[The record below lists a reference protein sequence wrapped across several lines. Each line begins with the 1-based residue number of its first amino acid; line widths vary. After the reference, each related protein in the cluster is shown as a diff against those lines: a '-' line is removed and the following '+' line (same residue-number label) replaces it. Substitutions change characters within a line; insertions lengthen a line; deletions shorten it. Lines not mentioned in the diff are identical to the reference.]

1 MNFSFIDESGMSAVS
16 MWIVGDFEKESG
28 RKLLLSA
35 VRHMVSNMALLFIL
49 CTAVLPL
56 TYSDASKM
64 KCTLLIHDR

>member
-1 MNFSFIDESGMSAVS
+1 MSAVS

-35 VRHMVSNMALLFIL
+35 VRHMVSNIALFFIL

-56 TYSDASKM
+56 TYSDASKT
-64 KCTLLIHDR
+64 KYTLLIHDR

>member
-1 MNFSFIDESGMSAVS
+1 MSAVS

-35 VRHMVSNMALLFIL
+35 VRHMVSNIVLFFIL
-49 CTAVLPL
+49 CAPVIPL

-64 KCTLLIHDR
+64 KYTLSIHDR

>member
-1 MNFSFIDESGMSAVS
+1 MSAVS

-35 VRHMVSNMALLFIL
+35 VRHMVSNIALLFIL

-56 TYSDASKM
+56 MCSDASKM
-64 KCTLLIHDR
+64 KYTLSIHDR